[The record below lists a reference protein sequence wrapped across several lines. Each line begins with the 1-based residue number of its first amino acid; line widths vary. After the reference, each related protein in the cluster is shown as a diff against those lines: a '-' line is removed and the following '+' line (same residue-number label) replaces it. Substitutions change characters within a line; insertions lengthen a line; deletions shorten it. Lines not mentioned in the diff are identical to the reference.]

1 MFIQLQVAAI
11 SHYPVEEKMLYFS
24 KLRSNIFLLEQ
35 IDGNSVGIAI
45 KKYSPKA
52 DPCPLDPE
60 HFLMK
65 IPF

>member
-24 KLRSNIFLLEQ
+24 NLRANIFLLEQ
-35 IDGNSVGIAI
+35 IAGNSVGIAI

-52 DPCPLDPE
+52 VPLTLNS
-60 HFLMK
+60 FS
-65 IPF
+65 